1 MLLHEEFLK
10 PIENIRHYRM
20 SRHLY
25 DIEKLMDHDYGK
37 EAIKNK
43 ELFETLVQ
51 HRSKYTSI
59 RGISYDLHTPL
70 TINFIPPAE
79 VAELWEKDYQA
90 MQEFMIYGETLEFE
104 NLIARM
110 YELKEKIKKL

>member
-1 MLLHEEFLK
+1 
-10 PIENIRHYRM
+10 M

-25 DIEKLMDHDYGK
+25 DIEKLMTNDYGK

-59 RGISYDLHTPL
+59 RGISYELHTPQ

-79 VAELWEKDYQA
+79 VTELWKKR
-90 MQEFMIYGETLEFE
+90 LPSH
-104 NLIARM
+104 ARV
-110 YELKEKIKKL
+110 YDLWRYNGVWRIDR